1 LDDID
6 KVNTMV
12 GSASEKS
19 REERKKL
26 AAKYIQEDTSNE
38 IGSKI
43 DQASKENKDLKVKPN
58 DGAAPIT
65 INNTTNT
72 QKNSNAETNKQ
83 TIDDRSAYQ
92 KKAQG

>member
-1 LDDID
+1 
-6 KVNTMV
+6 M
-12 GSASEKS
+12 
-19 REERKKL
+19 
-26 AAKYIQEDTSNE
+26 
-38 IGSKI
+38 GSKI

-58 DGAAPIT
+58 DGAAPVT

-72 QKNSNAETNKQ
+72 QKSSSTTTNKQ